1 MMCCWW
7 LPSCSAIAK
16 SIRCC
21 PVSLHEDCFFEP
33 RIIRFR
39 CRFCRLH
46 KPATG
51 DLQTSYFSCGC
62 LAIYHQC
69 IGVMLMCLWHLKS
82 QKLITR
88 SIPQP
93 SSYVDQMNHLQAKAF
108 DSGTTSFS
116 QVWSLTQLYP
126 NQEHNAGSKS
136 WTWYFTGW
144 RQCTANGWTNT
155 RVRRSNRVHQH
166 VLFWVENK
174 WWVTNLDIDDGIIIC
189 ILVWMPKRL
198 IFSYRAFLP
207 QHVNGRR
214 TTPSADPDRST
225 QCSCIGFCSRSIISR
240 PTWNSVSLQDCTVL
254 KETRQRARA
263 RQEVREETQKWG
275 GDVGYLASEVIDAH
289 IWRQFVMLT

>member
-207 QHVNGRR
+207 QHVHGRR
-214 TTPSADPDRST
+214 TTHLQTQTEALNVLALASAVAVSFQDPRET
-225 QCSCIGFCSRSIISR
+225 
-240 PTWNSVSLQDCTVL
+240 VSLYKTALCWRRQGREQGQGRKSEKRL
-254 KETRQRARA
+254 KN
-263 RQEVREETQKWG
+263 EEAMLAIWPVKWLMHIS
-275 GDVGYLASEVIDAH
+275 GDNLSC
-289 IWRQFVMLT
+289 